1 MKRLLIIL
9 AVMAFVFGCTEPQSP
24 LFRKAWE
31 LVEDRPDSAR
41 VILEKV
47 RMDALT
53 KSGQAEY
60 GLLKTIVDY
69 KTFGTIRN
77 DSLISASI
85 AYYDRHGDEWRR
97 GRAYLYRGALKMYR
111 AHDMPN
117 SIMDS
122 IVIDQ
127 DTLVAQKVPPEYH
140 QGAIKDIKTAEA
152 IAEDIDDEK
161 LKNHAYELMAY
172 TNISF
177 EDYSRILKYSQK
189 WLDSSIKLNDS
200 VKILRS
206 LFLCAS
212 TYNRM
217 GKTDSAYVYL
227 KKGVELAKHADTWL
241 PAYEQYS
248 DKAEVYLTLGVIKYA
263 EDSLKVWEEMKGYQ
277 TRAQSLKEQGK
288 YEEAIR
294 QAKLGLKYSDR
305 QNRLKCW
312 ELLYEIYNLMG
323 NQEQAS
329 FSKNQKYN
337 GMISGRRMDTKMADW
352 QWNLDNER
360 QSKEFNHRLSW
371 MQGLIIALI
380 VIVAL
385 AIGVGMLL
393 HRRKVRKLSFRL
405 DEDARRITELH
416 TNIEQLEKSGEQNG
430 QEMERM
436 KEELE
441 NRMERISGT
450 LLVGTQMFS
459 QLQQRQCIAE
469 ATAKEQQCLVDYFAQ
484 LRPKRW
490 QEWERKYNGLSTA
503 QYIFLIMQDDL
514 HFDDETIAA
523 ILDVKRTSVRSM
535 RSRIKGRER

>member
-9 AVMAFVFGCTEPQSP
+9 AVMAFVYGCTEPQSP

-69 KTFGTIRN
+69 KTFGTIKN

-111 AHDMPN
+111 AQDIPN
-117 SIMDS
+117 SIKDS

-200 VKILRS
+200 VKTLRS

-227 KKGVELAKHADTWL
+227 KKGVELAKHAGTWL
-241 PAYEQYS
+241 QAYEQYS
-248 DKAEVYLTLGVIKYA
+248 KNSEIYLTLGGIKCA
-263 EDSLKVWEEMKGYQ
+263 EDSLKVLEEMKGYL
-277 TRAQSLKEQGK
+277 TRAQSLKEQGR
-288 YEEAIR
+288 YDEAIR
-294 QAKLGLKYSDR
+294 QVKQGMKYGGQ

-312 ELLYEIYNLMG
+312 ELLYEIYKLMG
-323 NQEQAS
+323 DQEQAS
-329 FSKNQKYN
+329 FAKSQIYN
-337 GMISGRRMDTKMADW
+337 GMYSWGRMDTSMTDW
-352 QWNLDNER
+352 QRNLDNER
-360 QSKEFNHRLSW
+360 QTKKLNHRLSW
-371 MQGLIIALI
+371 MQGLTIALI
-380 VIVAL
+380 MVVAIAIV
-385 AIGVGMLL
+385 VGTWW
-393 HRRKVRKLSFRL
+393 HRRKVRRLSFRL
-405 DEDARRITELH
+405 DEDARRISELR
-416 TNIEQLEKSGEQNG
+416 TNIEQLEKSGAENW

-436 KEELE
+436 KKELE

-459 QLQQRQCIAE
+459 QLQQHQCIAE

-490 QEWERKYNGLSTA
+490 QEWERKYKNLSTA
-503 QYIFLIMQDDL
+503 QYVFLIMQDDL
-514 HFDDETIAA
+514 HYDDEAIAA
-523 ILDVKRTSVRSM
+523 ALNVKRTSVRSM